1 MKLLTADKDPNFLN
15 RLEARSHVVAPCDA
29 LDHVARVA
37 EIVNA
42 PRATAVIIDP
52 TTGKDIAEPNPFHNP
67 KSLDKEQ
74 GYCPSSIRPL
84 NPKPVILKNRKGK
97 EFATE
102 KPFFWNEVTG
112 QREYEDKRQPA
123 RRIASDA
130 QGNPLTFAT
139 KPGSPRSGKSAPL

>member
-1 MKLLTADKDPNFLN
+1 M
-15 RLEARSHVVAPCDA
+15 
-29 LDHVARVA
+29 
-37 EIVNA
+37 NA

-97 EFATE
+97 ELATE

-139 KPGSPRSGKSAPL
+139 KPGESVSKRIPHSILTDMVDYDDDDPASMVEQSILRRRK